1 MSNTS
6 HFITAQMEDRVKTI
20 CETENLDPIKA
31 REKIEDIDKRRANY
45 YGELNG
51 KVWGQADNYD
61 ICLNT
66 SATGLDGAVFMV
78 KNAVEGKVIQMR
90 LTEDEA

>member
-1 MSNTS
+1 
-6 HFITAQMEDRVKTI
+6 MEDRVKTI

-31 REKIEDIDKRRANY
+31 REKIEDIDKRRVQ
-45 YGELNG
+45 LRRRTQW

-90 LTEDEA
+90 LAEDEA